1 MAATLE
7 IHFGETGLLYRAFA
21 FGFHL
26 KSKCTRKSP
35 TLIRHFLR
43 VLLQILYRVQA
54 HSALRRIGLN
64 GRGKVL
70 RQGRDFN
77 LGASR
82 LRKWQASISK

>member
-35 TLIRHFLR
+35 TLFRHLFKSSFADLISSPSSLCSPQDR
-43 VLLQILYRVQA
+43 PEWE
-54 HSALRRIGLN
+54 
-64 GRGKVL
+64 
-70 RQGRDFN
+70 RQGVEARK
-77 LGASR
+77 R
-82 LRKWQASISK
+82 L